1 MLVVLLQSRLR
12 VYGID
17 TSFGGGG
24 EGGLFL
30 RKSLHSFI
38 SFFLFPLHERRVN
51 PVVGITLPACWGYLS
66 RRDNSLFD

>member
-24 EGGLFL
+24 GGGGTFL
-30 RKSLHSFI
+30 KEISPFFYQFFSVSF
-38 SFFLFPLHERRVN
+38 
-51 PVVGITLPACWGYLS
+51 T
-66 RRDNSLFD
+66 